1 MKSKTALVAQKLVN
15 LYRSAFAIDGGWRA
29 VNAVFL
35 AEADDAV
42 IAEIGKLSTG
52 KLLSQHIFNLRSGA
66 TAPDSIEPE
75 LLPYNGM
82 MQPHGAADY
91 DGPEFAALRNALEN
105 FQPTAENIAAIKK
118 LPIVVEFGDRWAAG
132 VRSILHDDSLIAIW
146 RGVLQTDS
154 ALRLWSRAAEIL
166 ASTPSDLLRAE
177 IQADMPEYET
187 YLPMFGKD
195 GIEALSRLRQLV
207 L

>member
-1 MKSKTALVAQKLVN
+1 MKSKTAIIAQKLVN

-42 IAEIGKLSTG
+42 IEEISKLPTG
-52 KLLSQHIFNLRSGA
+52 KSLTQHIFNLRGKK
-66 TAPDSIEPE
+66 TAADSIEPE
-75 LLPYNGM
+75 LLPYSGM
-82 MQPHGAADY
+82 MHPHNAADY
-91 DGPEFAALRNALEN
+91 DEREFDALRGALQN
-105 FQPTAENIAAIKK
+105 FQPNPESIAEIKK
-118 LPIVVEFGDRWAAG
+118 LPIVSGFGDRWAAG

-146 RGVLQTDS
+146 RSVLQTDS
-154 ALRLWSRAAEIL
+154 ALRLWARAAEIL
-166 ASTPSDLLRAE
+166 GSTPSDLLRAE
-177 IQADMPEYET
+177 VQADMPEYET

-195 GIEALSRLRQLV
+195 GLEALSRLRQLV